1 MVRLVKCYSIYFKR
15 GLKENE
21 ITFEINPKGWLDPY
35 KIYFELTVEN
45 NNDYPIQLDD
55 SAHSLISRMSI
66 LINGVEVE
74 TIDNYPMMMKLFFQ
88 MTLTNK
94 QRANKAEHEG
104 FGSVDNHYDGDIIP
118 NDTTN
123 IYNNILNLSNKK
135 DSKEQKDLK
144 EQKDNKTVI
153 SKDDPNIDNI
163 MYQYETSIIKPQLLE
178 KAKENITKLKNQKT
192 YYLPLMSVFF
202 GRRMEEKNWR
212 LMTYRNMRMQIK
224 IKLNHYGVF
233 YNFKDVNINSTTLK
247 NIQRPSSIKIKN
259 PKICYT
265 EHTFT
270 DTFDKELYAQA
281 VKEKMI
287 YDYIDYVLFDKFIL
301 NNEDTIEQTIK
312 LVLKK
317 SYQGVRALILLTH
330 DNFFKVSGYGREL
343 AQTNLG
349 FSKFQIGTEHGYW
362 PNDKYYDEFEMLN
375 SSNECKKNNKLL
387 YDNIIQLQRFKDN
400 SESIFTKGNL
410 ARKDD
415 ISSLAAKVV
424 NSTQTNLVKILQD
437 DKSKTLGS
445 CKNFHMLKFDNVP
458 YKSDNIIGGIT
469 LEGMKTILLTLKRN
483 ESAINKNGYEYL
495 KSLETTELK
504 GIYSNMT
511 NLIVE
516 TSKLTYRT
524 LNIIGQIYKRSQMD
538 VYANITNVGL

>member
-1 MVRLVKCYSIYFKR
+1 M
-15 GLKENE
+15 
-21 ITFEINPKGWLDPY
+21 T
-35 KIYFELTVEN
+35 
-45 NNDYPIQLDD
+45 
-55 SAHSLISRMSI
+55 I

-74 TIDNYPMMMKLFFQ
+74 VLDNYPMMMKLFFQ

-104 FGSVDNHYDGDIIP
+104 FGTSKNFYDGDIIP

-123 IYNNILNLSNKK
+123 VYSNILNNLSKKKENEIKIEQKK
-135 DSKEQKDLK
+135 DTTIVS
-144 EQKDNKTVI
+144 I
-153 SKDDPNIDNI
+153 DDPNIDNI

-178 KAKENITKLKNQKT
+178 KAKENLTKLKNQKT

-233 YNFKDVNINSTTLK
+233 YNYKLLAENNSVLK
-247 NIQRPSSIKIKN
+247 NVQRPSSIKIKN

-287 YDYIDYVLFDKFIL
+287 FDYIDYVLFDKFIL

-317 SYQGVRALILLTH
+317 SYQGVRALILLTN
-330 DNFFKVSGYGREL
+330 DNFFKISGYGREL
-343 AQTNLG
+343 SQINLG
-349 FSKFQIGTEHGYW
+349 FSKLQIGTEHGYW
-362 PNDKYYDEFEMLN
+362 PNDKYYDEFEILN

-387 YDNIIQLQRFKDN
+387 YDNIIQLQRFKDKN
-400 SESIFTKGNL
+400 DSIFTKGNL
-410 ARKDD
+410 ARKEDV
-415 ISSLAAKVV
+415 SSLAAKIV
-424 NSTQTNLVKILQD
+424 NSTQTNLTKFIID
-437 DKSKTLGS
+437 NPKDTLGS
-445 CKNFHMLKFDNVP
+445 CKNFQMLKFDNVP

-495 KSLETTELK
+495 KSHESGDYKTL
-504 GIYSNMT
+504 YSSMT

-524 LNIIGQIYKRSQMD
+524 LNIIGQIYRRSQMD
-538 VYANITNVGL
+538 VYANITNVDL